1 MSHCGFVSRV
11 VPKLVTKQMSSFVRT
26 DLLERARMRNY
37 GCANG
42 CPTEKKCCPS
52 QIQLRVRVRGD
63 DEKAAATSG
72 SGTLFAQGR
81 KAKHEQMK
89 SASSEA
95 RDDLC

>member
-1 MSHCGFVSRV
+1 MLG
-11 VPKLVTKQMSSFVRT
+11 
-26 DLLERARMRNY
+26 Y

-42 CPTEKKCCPS
+42 SPTEKKCCPS

-72 SGTLFAQGR
+72 SGNLFAQGR
-81 KAKHEQMK
+81 KAKHGQMN
-89 SASSEA
+89 SASSDA